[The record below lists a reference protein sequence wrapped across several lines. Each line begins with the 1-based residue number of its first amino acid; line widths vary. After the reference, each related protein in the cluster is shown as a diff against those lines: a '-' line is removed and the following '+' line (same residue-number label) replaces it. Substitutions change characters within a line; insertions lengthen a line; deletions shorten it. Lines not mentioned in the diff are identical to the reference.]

1 MTEHN
6 VLIVGYLHDQP
17 HLKGTTL
24 WLSYERGMK
33 GIYQHCGKQ
42 HLHRYAAEFD
52 FRYNHRA
59 AHGVDD
65 LARADLALRRVIGT
79 RLTYA
84 Q

>member
-6 VLIVGYLHDQP
+6 VIIVG
-17 HLKGTTL
+17 HL
-24 WLSYERGMK
+24 Y
-33 GIYQHCGKQ
+33 
-42 HLHRYAAEFD
+42 RYAAEFD

>member
-1 MTEHN
+1 MS
-6 VLIVGYLHDQP
+6 VLSKPYMHDEAAAFAHVESIIWP
-17 HLKGTTL
+17 DGPVCP
-24 WLSYERGMK
+24 
-33 GIYQHCGKQ
+33 HCGKQ